1 MIKEGGF
8 SRVSAVVEAIKKAY
22 QAGQEDEALEP
33 IVSIDPAS
41 QPFGR
46 FEDGDYVIFYDIRG
60 EREIELT
67 KSLIDKDFSHF
78 PIKKDLNLNFV
89 TMIEYDPVLN
99 VRKAFPPD
107 EKIANTLF
115 EVLSRAVMAC
125 KLMRSLYA

>member
-1 MIKEGGF
+1 MSKEGGF

-33 IVSIDPAS
+33 IVTIDPAGK
-41 QPFGR
+41 PFGR
-46 FEDGDYVIFYDIRG
+46 LEDGDYVIFYDIRG

-78 PIKKDLNLNFV
+78 PVKKDLSLNFV

-115 EVLSRAVMAC
+115 EVLSRFRRPRRLSMSVF
-125 KLMRSLYA
+125 L